1 MVRLPFS
8 QVGAM
13 LTLVDW
19 QSKWRRRHGAEC
31 SENRTDEIPAGRCH
45 EAVYGE
51 DADRTD
57 YSPADCGTERNDQTD
72 ILPSF
77 SG

>member
-1 MVRLPFS
+1 MEQNVQKAEQMKYRLAD
-8 QVGAM
+8 AM
-13 LTLVDW
+13 K
-19 QSKWRRRHGAEC
+19 QC
-31 SENRTDEIPAGRCH
+31 M
-45 EAVYGE
+45 E

-57 YSPADCGTERNDQTD
+57 YSPADCGTERNDKTD